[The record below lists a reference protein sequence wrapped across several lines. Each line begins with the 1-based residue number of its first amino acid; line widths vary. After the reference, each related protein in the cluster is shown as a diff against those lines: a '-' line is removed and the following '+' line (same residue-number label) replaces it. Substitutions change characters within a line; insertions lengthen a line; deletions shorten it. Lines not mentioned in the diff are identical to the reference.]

1 VVNKMFK
8 NKKAIEFA
16 FSKIVWWV
24 ILLVFL
30 IVMFMLIMYWTG
42 RSTDIADVFF
52 GMF

>member
-1 VVNKMFK
+1 MLK
-8 NKKAIEFA
+8 NKKALEFA

-30 IVMFMLIMYWTG
+30 IVAIILIRHWMG
-42 RSTDIADVFF
+42 KSTSIADMFF